1 MGKNKVG
8 SQSVRSHSPLC
19 DTHNVHR
26 RRHNSPAAGE
36 VDGGFG
42 VSSLPAAP
50 IALVTRFL
58 RLDDTITGG
67 GATLD
72 SPGAG
77 TPGEECRRL
86 AIVGLLE
93 PPRWCAVMAECRME
107 DCNT

>member
-1 MGKNKVG
+1 
-8 SQSVRSHSPLC
+8 
-19 DTHNVHR
+19 
-26 RRHNSPAAGE
+26 

-58 RLDDTITGG
+58 RLDDTVTGG

-72 SPGAG
+72 SPAAG

-93 PPRWCAVMAECRME
+93 PPRWCAVMAECRIE

>member
-1 MGKNKVG
+1 M
-8 SQSVRSHSPLC
+8 
-19 DTHNVHR
+19 
-26 RRHNSPAAGE
+26 
-36 VDGGFG
+36 DGGFG
-42 VSSLPAAP
+42 VSSLPKAP

-58 RLDDTITGG
+58 RLDDTVTGG

-93 PPRWCAVMAECRME
+93 PPRWCAVMAECRIE